1 MPEKTVVSHI
11 LTEAKK
17 LIAQNLALSKYT
29 NMPENPLPY
38 TVQKPRTL
46 PVVTLL
52 ANMAGQCS
60 PDTEPLT
67 QAIIDGADCLYWQQ
81 SYSADQVGD
90 AYLDKYGW
98 FNLISPDGP
107 FVSSELRLSIGMW
120 GQGLYYPE
128 HWHEPE
134 EKYCVLAGGAKFMAK
149 GRLPMVVKAGGIVH
163 HESNQPHAMD
173 MQDSPLLALAI
184 WRGGAL
190 TRPSHI

>member
-1 MPEKTVVSHI
+1 MSTHTVVLQI
-11 LTEAKK
+11 LTEVTN
-17 LIAQNLALSKYT
+17 LIAQNPALSAYA
-29 NMPENPLPY
+29 NMPDKPLPY
-38 TVQKPRTL
+38 AEQEPNTL

-52 ANMAGQCS
+52 ADMAAQCS
-60 PDTEPLT
+60 PDTQALA
-67 QAIIDGADCLYWQQ
+67 QAIIDGADHLRWQH
-81 SYSADQVGD
+81 SYSADQVGEP
-90 AYLDKYGW
+90 YLKKYGW

-107 FVSSELRLSIGMW
+107 FVSTELRVSIGVW

-128 HWHEPE
+128 HWHEPQ

-149 GRLPMVVKAGGIVH
+149 GRAPRYVKAGGIVY

-173 MQDSPLLALAI
+173 MKDSPLLALAI

>member
-1 MPEKTVVSHI
+1 MPAKIVVSHI
-11 LTEAKK
+11 LTEAKR
-17 LIAQNLALSKYT
+17 LILQNPALSTYA
-29 NMPENPLPY
+29 NMPENSLPY
-38 TVQKPRTL
+38 VAQKSRTL

-52 ANMAGQCS
+52 EDLAGKCNT
-60 PDTEPLT
+60 DTEPLT
-67 QAIIDGADCLYWQQ
+67 QAIIDGAGDLRWQQ
-81 SYSADQVGD
+81 SYSVDQVGD
-90 AYLDKYGW
+90 AYLEKYGW

-134 EKYCVLAGGAKFMAK
+134 EKYCVLAGGAKFIAK
-149 GRLPMVVKAGGIVH
+149 GRLPRVVTAGGVVH

-173 MQDSPLLALAI
+173 MQHTPLLALAI

>member
-1 MPEKTVVSHI
+1 MPAYTVLSQI
-11 LTEAKK
+11 LTEVTK
-17 LIAQNLALSKYT
+17 LITQNPALSTYA
-29 NMPENPLPY
+29 NMPDIPLPY
-38 TVQKPRTL
+38 AAEKPNTL

-52 ANMAGQCS
+52 ADMAVKSS
-60 PDTEPLT
+60 PETQALT
-67 QAIIDGADCLYWQQ
+67 QAIIDGADHLRWQH
-81 SYSADQVGD
+81 SYSADQVGA
-90 AYLDKYGW
+90 AYLKKYGW

-107 FVSSELRLSIGMW
+107 FVSTELRVSMGIW

-134 EKYCVLAGGAKFMAK
+134 EKYCVLAGGAKLMAK
-149 GRLPMVVKAGGIVH
+149 GRAPRYVYAGGIVH

-173 MQDSPLLALAI
+173 MKDSPLLALAI

>member
-1 MPEKTVVSHI
+1 MPTKTVVSHI

-17 LIAQNLALSKYT
+17 LIAQNLALSTYAD
-29 NMPENPLPY
+29 MPQNPLPY
-38 TVQKPRTL
+38 APQTPSIL
-46 PVVTLL
+46 PIVTLL
-52 ANMAGQCS
+52 GDMAAQCS
-60 PDTEPLT
+60 PETQALT
-67 QAIIDGADCLYWQQ
+67 QAIIDGAGHLRWQQ
-81 SYSADQVGD
+81 SYNANQVD
-90 AYLDKYGW
+90 AAFLQKYGW

-107 FVSSELRLSIGMW
+107 FVSAELRLSVGIW

-134 EKYCVLAGGAKFMAK
+134 EKYCVLAGGAEFMAK
-149 GRLPMVVKAGGIVH
+149 GRAPRMVEAGGIVH

-173 MQDSPLLALAI
+173 MKNTPLLALAI

>member
-1 MPEKTVVSHI
+1 MATKTVLSHI

-17 LIAQNLALSKYT
+17 LIAQTPALSMYA
-29 NMPENPLPY
+29 NMPQNPLPY
-38 TVQKPRTL
+38 APQTPSTL

-52 ANMAGQCS
+52 GGMAAQCS
-60 PDTEPLT
+60 PETQALT
-67 QAIIDGADCLYWQQ
+67 QAIIDGADHLHWQQ
-81 SYSADQVGD
+81 SYNADQVGA
-90 AYLDKYGW
+90 AYLEKYGW

-134 EKYCVLAGGAKFMAK
+134 EKYCVLAGGAEFMAK
-149 GRLPMVVKAGGIVH
+149 GRSPKVVQAGGIVH
-163 HESNQPHAMD
+163 HESNQPHAMN
-173 MQDSPLLALAI
+173 MKDSPLLALAI

-190 TRPSHI
+190 MRPSHI